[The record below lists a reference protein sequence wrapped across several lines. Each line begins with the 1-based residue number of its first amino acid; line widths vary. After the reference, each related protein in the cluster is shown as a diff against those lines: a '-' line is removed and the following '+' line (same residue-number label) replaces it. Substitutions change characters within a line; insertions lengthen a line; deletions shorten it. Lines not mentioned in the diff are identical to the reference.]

1 MPVNPFMIAIVAI
14 AGATL
19 MTIFGPIAKAYAKRI
34 SNERPASARGD
45 GELEARLERMENAIE
60 SIAVEIERV
69 SEGQRFTTRLL
80 SDQRG
85 GAAPGGEKP

>member
-1 MPVNPFMIAIVAI
+1 VAIAGI

-19 MTIFGPIAKAYAKRI
+19 MTIFGPIAKAYGKRL
-34 SNERPASARGD
+34 SNERAAAPRGD
-45 GELEARLERMENAIE
+45 PDLEARLERMEHAIE

-80 SDQRG
+80 SEQR
-85 GAAPGGEKP
+85 APSEPGGEKA